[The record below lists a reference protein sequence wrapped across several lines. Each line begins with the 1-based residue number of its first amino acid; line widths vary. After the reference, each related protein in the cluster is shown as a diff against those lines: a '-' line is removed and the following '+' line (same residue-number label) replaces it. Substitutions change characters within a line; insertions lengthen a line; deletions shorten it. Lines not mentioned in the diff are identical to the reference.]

1 MCIINTKIFTIY
13 EHMAVLDENIYF
25 NQNSRIYEI
34 YEVYG
39 LWEASQLAMT
49 CSKLTL
55 ETLAQDVK
63 YVQS

>member
-1 MCIINTKIFTIY
+1 MT
-13 EHMAVLDENIYF
+13 VLDENIYF

-49 CSKLTL
+49 CSKLTI

-63 YVQS
+63 YVQSS